1 MYTYA
6 KYKVNKFVKVARVL
20 VGRAHSKDFVG
31 TEVAYRESQSFF
43 LKIIFLRL
51 FLFLGLILFVCFGV
65 LGFFIV
71 INGIFCALQ
80 WS

>member
-6 KYKVNKFVKVARVL
+6 KYKVNKFVKVACVL

-31 TEVAYRESQSFF
+31 TEVAYRESPSFF

-51 FLFLGLILFVCFGV
+51 FLFFGLILFVCLGV
-65 LGFFIV
+65 LGIS
-71 INGIFCALQ
+71 LL
-80 WS
+80 